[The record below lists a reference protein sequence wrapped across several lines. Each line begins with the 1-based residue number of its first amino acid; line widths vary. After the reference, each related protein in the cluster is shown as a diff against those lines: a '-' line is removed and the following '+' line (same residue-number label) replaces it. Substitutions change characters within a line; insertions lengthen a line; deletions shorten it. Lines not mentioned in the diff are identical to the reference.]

1 MWTTRGLGSWA
12 CYMDLSSTGWKAD
25 VWITW
30 KEWRTGCTYGWSEGG
45 RSGWIGDGE
54 RAERMSKMQ
63 VGCAGCCIEGGTEGE
78 RTERMS
84 KMQVGSAGC
93 CVNRWTEGGRSG
105 WTDGRSV
112 VSITWPERGLR
123 RWVKC
128 KLEVMCTVRMD
139 GELSVYLRRM
149 MNWKEWRLD
158 GESFGS
164 HW

>member
-1 MWTTRGLGSWA
+1 MSKMQVGCAGCCMDRG
-12 CYMDLSSTGWKAD
+12 T
-25 VWITW
+25 
-30 KEWRTGCTYGWSEGG
+30 E
-45 RSGWIGDGE
+45 GE
-54 RAERMSKMQ
+54 RTERMSKMQVGSVGCCIDRGTEGEMTERMSKMQ